1 MAKISLSPLVVD
13 IRNKVADMVFSKWR
27 GINYVR
33 SRVTP
38 SNPNT
43 QAQQDVRNSLAR
55 CVDMW
60 QGFTAVWKQGWAYVA
75 SGKSYSGYNRM
86 CSENRVKEEAQNA
99 ITASPA
105 TDVSSVATFT
115 AATGTATKEVDVTF
129 TPSPVPAGHK
139 LQVFARETSLVGDKV
154 VVSQTFEIAAA
165 QTSPQTLTMAK
176 ATEDYILHG
185 AFSQD
190 TVARTGASISD
201 AATSQT

>member
-55 CVDMW
+55 CVDMY
-60 QGFTAVWKQGWAYVA
+60 QGLAQVMKDAWKYVA
-75 SGKSYSGYNRM
+75 SGKSYSGYNQM
-86 CSENRVKEEAQNA
+86 CSENRSKEEAQTD

-105 TDVSSVATFT
+105 TDVSSVDTFS
-115 AATGTATKEVDVTF
+115 AATGTATKEIDITF
-129 TPSPVPAGHK
+129 TPSPIPTGNK
-139 LQVFARETSLVGDKV
+139 LHVFARKTSAAGDKT
-154 VVSQTFEIAAA
+154 VVSEKFAIVAA
-165 QTSPQTLTMAK
+165 QTSPQTLTMNLA
-176 ATEDYILHG
+176 ATDYVLHG
-185 AFSQD
+185 AFGD
-190 TVARTGASISD
+190 ETLLRTGKSLADS
-201 AATSQT
+201 ATSQT

>member
-1 MAKISLSPLVVD
+1 MARISLSPLVVD

-60 QGFTAVWKQGWAYVA
+60 QGMQATFTAAWDYVA

-86 CSENRVKEEAQNA
+86 VSENRAVEEAQTG
-99 ITASPA
+99 ITGSPT
-105 TDVSSVATFT
+105 TDVTSLSVFT
-115 AATGTATKEVDVTF
+115 AATGTSTKEIDVTF
-129 TPSPVPAGHK
+129 TPTTVPAGKK
-139 LQVFARETSLVGDKV
+139 LQVFARVDSASGDKNV
-154 VVSQTFEIAAA
+154 VTETFEIAAA
-165 QTSPQTLTMAK
+165 QTSPQVLTMGVA
-176 ATEDYILHG
+176 AENYTLHG
-185 AFSQD
+185 ALSDD
-190 TVARTGASISD
+190 TLVRAGASISD
-201 AATSQT
+201 TAVSQT

>member
-60 QGFTAVWKQGWAYVA
+60 QGLTAVWKAGWAYVA

-86 CSENRVKEEAQNA
+86 CSENRAKEEAQNP

-105 TDVSSVATFT
+105 TDVTSLDTFT
-115 AATGTATKEVDVTF
+115 AATGTATKEIDITF
-129 TPSPVPAGHK
+129 TPGTIPAGSK
-139 LQVFARETSLVGDKV
+139 LQVFARETSLVADKT
-154 VVSQTFEIAAA
+154 VVSETFEIAAG

-176 ATEDYILHG
+176 ATEDYVLHG

-190 TVARTGASISD
+190 SLARTGASISD

>member
-55 CVDMW
+55 CVDMF
-60 QGFTAVWKQGWAYVA
+60 QGMQATFKAAWDYVA

-86 CSENRVKEEAQNA
+86 VSENRAVEEAQTG
-99 ITASPA
+99 ITGSPT
-105 TDVSSVATFT
+105 TDVSSLTVFTCATGGGSSDITATFT
-115 AATGTATKEVDVTF
+115 PTT
-129 TPSPVPAGHK
+129 VPAGKK
-139 LQVFARETSLVGDKV
+139 LQIFARVDSATSDKNV
-154 VVSQTFEIAAA
+154 VTETFEINAA
-165 QTSPQTLTMAK
+165 QTSPQTLAMGLA
-176 ATEDYILHG
+176 AEDYTLHG
-185 AFSQD
+185 ALSDD
-190 TVARTGASISD
+190 TLARTGASISD
-201 AATSQT
+201 TATSSA

>member
-60 QGFTAVWKQGWAYVA
+60 QGLPLVFSNAWKYVA
-75 SGKSYSGYNRM
+75 SGKNYSGYNQM
-86 CSENRVKEEAQNA
+86 CSENRVKEQAANE

-105 TDVSSVATFT
+105 TDIESVDTLT
-115 AATGTATKEVDVTF
+115 AATGTATKEIDVTF
-129 TPSPVPAGHK
+129 TPSPIPTGKK
-139 LQVFARETSLVGDKV
+139 LHIFARKTSATGEKV
-154 VVSQTFEIAAA
+154 VVSEKFAIIAAE
-165 QTSPQTLTMAK
+165 TSPQTITMGLA
-176 ATEDYILHG
+176 ATDYVIHG
-185 AFSQD
+185 AFGDD
-190 TVARTGASISD
+190 TEVRAGASISD

>member
-55 CVDMW
+55 CVDMF
-60 QGFTAVWKQGWAYVA
+60 QGMQATFKAAWNYVA

-86 CSENRVKEEAQNA
+86 VSENRAVEEAQTG
-99 ITASPA
+99 ITGSPT

-115 AATGTATKEVDVTF
+115 AATGGGSSDIAVTF
-129 TPSPVPAGHK
+129 TPGTVPTGKK
-139 LQVFARETSLVGDKV
+139 LQIFARVESQVADKNV
-154 VVSQTFEIAAA
+154 ITETFEIAAA
-165 QTSPQTLTMAK
+165 ETSPQTLAMGEA
-176 ATEDYILHG
+176 AADYVLHG
-185 AFSQD
+185 CFSDD
-190 TVARTGASISD
+190 TLARTGASIKDS
-201 AATSQT
+201 ATSSA

>member
-60 QGFTAVWKQGWAYVA
+60 QGLSAVWKAGWAYVA

-86 CSENRVKEEAQNA
+86 VSENRAKEEAQNA

-105 TDVSSVATFT
+105 TDVASLT
-115 AATGTATKEVDVTF
+115 AFAADTGTATKEIDLVF
-129 TPSPVPAGHK
+129 TPSPVTTGQK
-139 LQVFARETSLVGDKV
+139 LQVFARETSEVADKV
-154 VVSQTFEIAAA
+154 VVSETFEIAGG
-165 QTSPQTLTMAK
+165 QTSPQTITMAK
-176 ATEDYILHG
+176 ANEDYVLHG
-185 AFSQD
+185 CLSSD
-190 TVARTGASISD
+190 SLARTGASISD
-201 AATSQT
+201 SATSQT

>member
-60 QGFTAVWKQGWAYVA
+60 QGLTAVWKAGWAYVA

-86 CSENRVKEEAQNA
+86 CSENRAKEEAQNA

-105 TDVSSVATFT
+105 TDVSSLATFVPS
-115 AATGTATKEVDVTF
+115 TGAATKEISVVF
-129 TPSPVPAGHK
+129 TPSPVPAGQK
-139 LQVFARETSLVGDKV
+139 LQVFARETSLTSDKT
-154 VVSQTFEIAAA
+154 VVSETHEIAAA
-165 QTSPQTLTMAK
+165 ETSPQVLTMAK
-176 ATEDYILHG
+176 ATEDYVLHG
-185 AFSQD
+185 ALSTD
-190 TVARTGASISD
+190 ALARTGASISG